1 MRTTAPVPSIR
12 KVPIRAWRTTRTT
25 PSISLRFS
33 VETIMSR
40 SESPILRRRA
50 KETRVMTVINP
61 RPPSWIIARMTT
73 CPNRVQCAQVSTR
86 IRPVTQDAEVAVK
99 RQVSGSVAC
108 PSRLATGSMSSSVPS
123 KMITPKEETTMRAG
137 FRFCMLRSRL
147 RIRQRIWKG
156 TKKPP

>member
-1 MRTTAPVPSIR
+1 
-12 KVPIRAWRTTRTT
+12 
-25 PSISLRFS
+25 
-33 VETIMSR
+33 MSR